1 MPDLALLDCWARTGF
16 DSVMPNATAGGGC
29 LVGHLKTTEAQL
41 NAKDKKSEGMS
52 VADADAILM
61 ATGYVEKAELAT
73 V

>member
-1 MPDLALLDCWARTGF
+1 MILKPI
-16 DSVMPNATAGGGC
+16 AGGGC

-41 NAKDKKSEGMS
+41 NAKTNLSEGMS
-52 VADADAILM
+52 VAEADAILI